1 MKTFASHDD
10 VPAGIETLQRV
21 LKPGNVV
28 LLDGYVGKTLTRL
41 NDRVKHEFSD
51 TDYAVF
57 TGVILASTSE
67 EDMGTITEAEY
78 KKWLNGGRVEK
89 SLMVIVEDGYVG
101 DSVYKVNGG
110 WEKYLSGR
118 DDADRTV
125 IDVDSLDMDLILKG
139 EEQ

>member
-1 MKTFASHDD
+1 MKIFASHDD

-28 LLDGYVGKTLTRL
+28 LLDGYVGKTLIRP

-78 KKWLNGGRVEK
+78 KKWLNGGRVG
-89 SLMVIVEDGYVG
+89 SP
-101 DSVYKVNGG
+101 
-110 WEKYLSGR
+110 WWLSS
-118 DDADRTV
+118 RTV
-125 IDVDSLDMDLILKG
+125 TSGTVCTRSTGDGRNICPGGTTLTG
-139 EEQ
+139 P